1 MKEYKQ
7 KNRLTKSLK
16 KKIVTEVKQM
26 LKRAIILSLLL
37 VSAPV
42 QATELVF
49 QFKNPSFSG
58 VNTGAQWLTIENQE
72 TMRKKAIQDKIE
84 ADLKAQALEEK
95 NSILNRFMNN
105 LQSRIY
111 SQLAQQLTNN
121 LFGAMGGQ
129 SGAFTLEGN
138 EIKYEKT
145 DTEIRLVITDDAGN
159 TTEIII
165 PTSGFKW

>member
-1 MKEYKQ
+1 MK
-7 KNRLTKSLK
+7 KSL
-16 KKIVTEVKQM
+16 
-26 LKRAIILSLLL
+26 LLLLL
-37 VSAPV
+37 VSSPL
-42 QATELVF
+42 QASEIVH

-58 VNTGAQWLTIENQE
+58 VNAGAQWLTIENQE
-72 TMRKKAIQDKIE
+72 TLRKKAIGDKIE
-84 ADLKAQALEEK
+84 AELKAAALEEK

-121 LFGAMGGQ
+121 LFGEMGGQ
-129 SGAFTLEGN
+129 SGEFALEGN
-138 EIKYEKT
+138 TIKYEKT
-145 DTEIRLVITDDAGN
+145 DTEIKLTITDDAGN

>member
-1 MKEYKQ
+1 MKK
-7 KNRLTKSLK
+7 LL
-16 KKIVTEVKQM
+16 
-26 LKRAIILSLLL
+26 ILSLLL
-37 VSAPV
+37 VSQPAL
-42 QATELVF
+42 ASELVF

-58 VNTGAQWLTIENQE
+58 QNAGAQWLTIENQE
-72 TMRKKAIQDKIE
+72 FSRKKAIQDKIE
-84 ADLKAQALEEK
+84 ADLKAAALEEK

-121 LFGAMGGQ
+121 LFGEMGGQ
-129 SGAFTLEGN
+129 SGEFSLEGN
-138 EIKYEKT
+138 TIKYEKT
-145 DTEIRLVITDDAGN
+145 DTEIKLVITDDAGN

>member
-1 MKEYKQ
+1 
-7 KNRLTKSLK
+7 
-16 KKIVTEVKQM
+16 M
-26 LKRAIILSLLL
+26 LKRGTILIALL
-37 VSAPV
+37 VSTPV

-72 TMRKKAIQDKIE
+72 TMRRKAIQDKIE

-129 SGAFTLEGN
+129 SGEFALEGN
-138 EIKYEKT
+138 QIRYEKT

-159 TTEIII
+159 VTEIIV

>member
-1 MKEYKQ
+1 
-7 KNRLTKSLK
+7 
-16 KKIVTEVKQM
+16 M
-26 LKRAIILSLLL
+26 LKRGTILIALL
-37 VSAPV
+37 VSTPV
-42 QATELVF
+42 QATELVL

-72 TMRKKAIQDKIE
+72 TMRRKAIQDKIE
-84 ADLKAQALEEK
+84 ADLKAQALVER
-95 NSILNRFMNN
+95 NSILNRFMYN

-129 SGAFTLEGN
+129 SGEFALEGN
-138 EIKYEKT
+138 QIRYEKT

-159 TTEIII
+159 VTEIIV

>member
-1 MKEYKQ
+1 MMK
-7 KNRLTKSLK
+7 RS
-16 KKIVTEVKQM
+16 IVLM
-26 LKRAIILSLLL
+26 ALI

-42 QATELVF
+42 QATEMVF

-72 TMRKKAIQDKIE
+72 TLRKKAIQDKIE
-84 ADLKAQALEEK
+84 ADLKAKALEEK
-95 NSILNRFMNN
+95 NSILNRFLNN

-121 LFGAMGGQ
+121 LFGNMGGQ
-129 SGAFTLEGN
+129 SGEFTLEGN
-138 EIKYEKT
+138 VIKYEKT
-145 DTEIRLVITDDAGN
+145 DTEIKLVIVDDNGN
-159 TTEIII
+159 QTEIIV

>member
-1 MKEYKQ
+1 M
-7 KNRLTKSLK
+7 LK
-16 KKIVTEVKQM
+16 K
-26 LKRAIILSLLL
+26 AIILSLLL
-37 VSAPV
+37 VSAPAH
-42 QATELVF
+42 ATEIVF

-72 TMRKKAIQDKIE
+72 TMRRKAIQDKIE

-95 NSILNRFMNN
+95 NSILNRFLNN

-121 LFGAMGGQ
+121 LFGSMGGQ

-159 TTEIII
+159 VTEIII

>member
-1 MKEYKQ
+1 MKK
-7 KNRLTKSLK
+7 LL
-16 KKIVTEVKQM
+16 
-26 LKRAIILSLLL
+26 ILSLLL
-37 VSAPV
+37 VSHPAL
-42 QATELVF
+42 ASEIVF

-58 VNTGAQWLTIENQE
+58 QGAGAQWLTIENQE
-72 TMRKKAIQDKIE
+72 FTRKKAIQDKIE

-121 LFGAMGGQ
+121 LFGEMGGQ
-129 SGAFTLEGN
+129 SGEFALEGN
-138 EIKYEKT
+138 TIKYEKT
-145 DTEIRLVITDDAGN
+145 DTEIKLVITDDAGN

>member
-1 MKEYKQ
+1 MF
-7 KNRLTKSLK
+7 K
-16 KKIVTEVKQM
+16 K
-26 LKRAIILSLLL
+26 AIILSLLL
-37 VSAPV
+37 VGAPA
-42 QATELVF
+42 QATEIVF

-72 TMRKKAIQDKIE
+72 TMRRKAIQDKIE
-84 ADLKAQALEEK
+84 ADLKAQALEDK
-95 NSILNRFMNN
+95 NSILNRFLNN

-121 LFGAMGGQ
+121 LFGEMGGQ

-138 EIKYEKT
+138 EIKYEKS
-145 DTEIRLVITDDAGN
+145 DTEIKLTITDDAGN
-159 TTEIII
+159 VTEIII

>member
-1 MKEYKQ
+1 MF
-7 KNRLTKSLK
+7 
-16 KKIVTEVKQM
+16 
-26 LKRAIILSLLL
+26 KRAMILALL
-37 VSAPV
+37 VSSPA
-42 QATELVF
+42 QATEIVF

-72 TMRKKAIQDKIE
+72 ASRKKAIQDKIE

-121 LFGAMGGQ
+121 LFGQMGGQ
-129 SGAFTLEGN
+129 SGEFILDGN
-138 EIKYEKT
+138 TIKYEKN
-145 DTEIRLVITDDAGN
+145 DTEIKLVIVDINGN
-159 TTEIII
+159 QTEIII

>member
-1 MKEYKQ
+1 
-7 KNRLTKSLK
+7 L
-16 KKIVTEVKQM
+16 
-26 LKRAIILSLLL
+26 ILSLLL
-37 VSAPV
+37 VSQPAL
-42 QATELVF
+42 ASEIVF

-58 VNTGAQWLTIENQE
+58 QGAGAQWLTIENQE
-72 TMRKKAIQDKIE
+72 FTRKKAIQDKIE

-121 LFGAMGGQ
+121 LFGEMGGQ
-129 SGAFTLEGN
+129 SGEFALEGN
-138 EIKYEKT
+138 TIKYEKT
-145 DTEIRLVITDDAGN
+145 DTEIKLVITDDAGN